1 MVWKWIDKQSR
12 SKLIVYLVYTCTIL
26 GVYLVYG
33 FGFSFPSQN
42 YLKPFSTIRQTILY
56 TFLVIKLIT
65 LCNGWV

>member
-42 YLKPFSTIRQTILY
+42 YLKLFSTIRQTILY
-56 TFLVIKLIT
+56 TLHIIKLIP
-65 LCNGWV
+65 LYNGWV